1 MPLYDVDVENKTYEV
16 SAPDENTAYS
26 YALQFYA
33 EERKKAQAAQ
43 DPRFLSNTM
52 ASMTLAGKGP
62 LERAA
67 IQLGAGADTVRQG
80 IRQLFANEEERKAID
95 REVAAMR
102 PLKKALAAQTD
113 TKTLPSFFPTGGEVL
128 QGIGEA
134 LPLMAVPVGAYANVA
149 RALPRALGLSTAAS
163 TPARVG
169 TGALIGDAAIAG
181 SVAGALNPVIND
193 ESRLMNAAVGG
204 AASTVTPAALGAGRG
219 AYNMVTQRGGQN
231 RAGAQVAQE
240 ITEGAPDRS
249 AALQATIGQLRAARQ
264 GNIPLTTAAVL
275 RDPALARLEAGSRA
289 RRGDLYYDFDQA
301 QARAVADELTKATSG
316 ATQIEARRNLRSR
329 NRELL
334 YNQAMGSVNEP
345 AFASN
350 LTNFRSNLETAMQ
363 TAESSNPAVRNM
375 LQSVVN
381 EIDRLGPNFGPE
393 NLAVIRAN
401 LAAKQPMN
409 PQTAYQ
415 AAPRDSPATMSVMRE
430 IDDILNR
437 VSNNR
442 WSSVLDAYKRDSDL
456 VRASQAAGKVR
467 ELFYEP
473 DTGRVRKTA
482 ADPAGDVPLITE
494 FGLGSAIDRTRQ
506 GGRSMLDPTAQMRL
520 QSILDALR
528 SQRIVQ
534 GVKRSATAGGGSNT
548 ASDQFAAKA
557 AGQVGDVVSGMAG
570 GGAGAVTRG
579 ALSAALNFANNQRD
593 RALAE
598 ALQNPQ
604 KLIEILEGRLA
615 ANQPLSAAE
624 EGVLQLLRGVPAT
637 VATQ

>member
-1 MPLYDVDVENKTYEV
+1 
-16 SAPDENTAYS
+16 
-26 YALQFYA
+26 
-33 EERKKAQAAQ
+33 
-43 DPRFLSNTM
+43 
-52 ASMTLAGKGP
+52 
-62 LERAA
+62 
-67 IQLGAGADTVRQG
+67 
-80 IRQLFANEEERKAID
+80 
-95 REVAAMR
+95 
-102 PLKKALAAQTD
+102 
-113 TKTLPSFFPTGGEVL
+113 
-128 QGIGEA
+128 
-134 LPLMAVPVGAYANVA
+134 
-149 RALPRALGLSTAAS
+149 
-163 TPARVG
+163 
-169 TGALIGDAAIAG
+169 
-181 SVAGALNPVIND
+181 VAGALNPVIND

-204 AASTVTPAALGAGRG
+204 AASAVTPAALGAGRG

-240 ITEGAPDRS
+240 ITEGASDRS
-249 AALQATIGQLRAARQ
+249 AALQATIDQLRAARQ

-301 QARAVADELTKATSG
+301 QARAIADELMEATSS
-316 ATQIEARRNLRSR
+316 ATQIEARRNERRS
-329 NRELL
+329 NREKL
-334 YNQAMGSVNEP
+334 YKQAMDSVNKP

-350 LTNFRSNLETAMQ
+350 LTNFRLNLKTAMR
-363 TAESSNPAVRNM
+363 APESSDPDVLNM
-375 LQSVVN
+375 LKQLSRD
-381 EIDRLGPNFGPE
+381 IDRLGPDFGPE
-393 NLAVIRAN
+393 NFAVIRAR
-401 LAAKQPMN
+401 LAAKQPMI
-409 PQTAYQ
+409 PKTAYDR
-415 AAPRDSPATMSVMRE
+415 APRDSPATLSVMRE
-430 IDDILNR
+430 IDDLLNS

-467 ELFYEP
+467 ESYFD
-473 DTGRVRKTA
+473 DTGRVRKIA

-494 FGLGSAIDRTRQ
+494 FNLGSALERTKR
-506 GGRSMLDPTAQMRL
+506 GGESVLDPTEQMRL
-520 QSILDALR
+520 QKIIDALR
-528 SQRIVQ
+528 NQGIVR

-604 KLIEILEGRLA
+604 RLLEILEGRLA

>member
-1 MPLYDVDVENKTYEV
+1 
-16 SAPDENTAYS
+16 
-26 YALQFYA
+26 LQYHA

-80 IRQLFANEEERKAID
+80 VRQLFSNEEERKGID

-113 TKTLPSFFPTGGEVL
+113 TKTLPDFLPTGGEVL

-204 AASTVTPAALGAGRG
+204 AASTVAPAALGAGRG

-231 RAGAQVAQE
+231 RAGAQIAQE
-240 ITEGAPDRS
+240 ITEGAPNRS
-249 AALQATIGQLRAARQ
+249 AALQARINQLRAAQQ
-264 GNIPLTTAAVL
+264 GSIPLTVPALL
-275 RDPALARLEAGSRA
+275 RDAPLARLEAGSRA

-301 QARAVADELTKATSG
+301 QARAIADELMKATSS
-316 ATQIEARRNLRSR
+316 ATQIAAR
-329 NRELL
+329 E
-334 YNQAMGSVNEP
+334 QARDSNFKTAFEKAMENVEEP
-345 AFASN
+345 VFRSN
-350 LTNFRSNLETAMQ
+350 LTNFRLNLDTAMR
-363 TAESSNPAVRNM
+363 APESSNPAV
-375 LQSVVN
+375 LATLKEVAG
-381 EIDRLGPNFGPE
+381 EIDRLGPDFKPQ
-393 NLAVIRAN
+393 NLGIIRSG
-401 LAAKQPMN
+401 LAKDP
-409 PQTAYQ
+409 PLIPLTAYDR
-415 AAPRDSPATMSVMRE
+415 APRDSPATLRLIRK
-430 IDDILNR
+430 IDDLLNR

-442 WSSVLDAYKRDSDL
+442 YSAVNAAYKRDSDRL
-456 VRASQAAGKVR
+456 RASQAAGKVR
-467 ELFYEP
+467 ESYFD
-473 DTGRVRKTA
+473 DTGRVRKIA

-494 FGLGSAIDRTRQ
+494 FNLGSALERTKRAKQ
-506 GGRSMLDPTAQMRL
+506 SVLDPTEQMRL
-520 QSILDALR
+520 QKIIDALR
-528 SQRIVQ
+528 SQGIVR

-557 AGQVGDVVSGMAG
+557 AGQVGDVISGMAG

-579 ALSAALNFANNQRD
+579 ALSAALDFANARRD